1 MHSHI
6 CICLATLAL
15 FPVALGT
22 LYRAV
27 KEYSTTNL
35 DFFTGWDFYGHGDD
49 IANGN
54 VYFVS
59 SELDHRGPPLTYIV
73 VHEKSPSV
81 DDRAILKV
89 DNVTVVPDGGKR
101 RSVRITTRDSFDI
114 GSLWQADIHHS
125 PYGCSVSPS
134 FFSFS
139 KDAGP
144 KDGGQINIFGGAN
157 LDTRAWM
164 GIRTAPDA
172 QCRQESP
179 AQESILV
186 NSTECSTG
194 TGCMVTSSDRNSYGE
209 AFAQQKGGVF
219 ITEFAES
226 GISIWF
232 KPRGGSNASTIDTAM
247 LGRPMAHWPSSGCD
261 IKKAFGP
268 QSLGFEI
275 TLCGG
280 GCPTTAPSNTPHR
293 SYASGRAG
301 NPGVFSQTCPG
312 QCYADWVVGD
322 PGSKYNNA
330 YFEIGYVKVFAAFPP
345 SNSSVSSPTSTTTS
359 DQPGATNASQ
369 GLKADLVAATML
381 AAFGAVL
388 LAW

>member
-1 MHSHI
+1 MHSHN
-6 CICLATLAL
+6 CICLASLAL

-35 DFFTGWDFYGHGDD
+35 DFFTGWDFYGHDDD
-49 IANGN
+49 IANGD
-54 VYFVS
+54 VYFVP
-59 SELDHRGPPLTYIV
+59 SELDHGGPPLTYII

-114 GSLWQADIHHS
+114 GSLWQADIYHA

-144 KDGGQINIFGGAN
+144 KDGGRINIFGGAN

-164 GIRTAPDA
+164 GIQTTPDA

-179 AQESILV
+179 AQESTLV

-194 TGCMVTSSDRNSYGE
+194 TGCMVTSSNRNSYGD

-232 KPRGGSNASTIDTAM
+232 KPRGGSNTSTIDTAT

-275 TLCGG
+275 TLCGD
-280 GCPTTAPSNTPHR
+280 
-293 SYASGRAG
+293 RAG
-301 NPGVFSQTCPG
+301 NPGVFNQTCPG

-322 PGSKYNNA
+322 PSSKYNNA
-330 YFEIGYVKVFAAFPP
+330 YFEIGSVKVFAAFPP

-359 DQPGATNASQ
+359 DQPRATNASQ
-369 GLKADLVAATML
+369 GLKADLVAATMF